1 MKRVQRPQ
9 RSPQPRPPR
18 SAAAAARPKSTTP
31 TRPSPAKPPRPTP
44 TRPAAASPALEAP
57 KVAMAS
63 GAGDAAAAERAP
75 RRGLGSLGRQSLLR
89 QLPTITLAV
98 ERPRA
103 MPAPPSQPQIASAP
117 PSRGSA
123 GGAVATASLLAL
135 RDGLRSLLGLLDAP
149 YESAK
154 M

>member
-1 MKRVQRPQ
+1 M
-9 RSPQPRPPR
+9 
-18 SAAAAARPKSTTP
+18 AA
-31 TRPSPAKPPRPTP
+31 PAKPPRPTP

-63 GAGDAAAAERAP
+63 GAGDAAAAEKAP